1 MERIAP
7 PETEQWGD
15 SLQSTRPE
23 WGESPHSAETPILPF
38 KLFSFAELRKCRVN
52 DDFSGGCQHG
62 KPLGDA
68 LAQNVHFNFLGTA
81 VRTAAGAAS
90 ARSHGGVCAGC
101 LGSDPYSLT
110 PVPITKVRLSRSPS
124 VPFSVWSSRV
134 EPLSACIRSVRCLNL
149 SLGR

>member
-1 MERIAP
+1 MERSAP
-7 PETEQWGD
+7 PATEQWGD

-38 KLFSFAELRKCRVN
+38 QLFSFAELRKCRVN

-68 LAQNVHFNFLGTA
+68 LAQNVHFNFLGTV

-110 PVPITKVRLSRSPS
+110 PVPITRSVSPVLRLARSPS
-124 VPFSVWSSRV
+124 GVPAWSLCLRVFAVSVV
-134 EPLSACIRSVRCLNL
+134 
-149 SLGR
+149 